1 MFIIATALKSLLAR
15 LGQWVS
21 DFYLQASMK
30 SIWSRGCQWIS
41 MEQNKSGLVCHLQVP
56 GYAKISRSHYWRRF
70 GSVISR
76 FINRLQQGQL
86 MWPQWHWNNKIIH
99 IFKLKLPFSNA
110 VKCVTSFGLCD
121 HVICISIR
129 VSLSFH
135 VRVLSIL
142 ASQLFNIVTYPS
154 WWIAK
159 SLKGLNC
166 RKIWKDA
173 KWQNQF
179 LCSVISNNTC

>member
-1 MFIIATALKSLLAR
+1 MTSISR
-15 LGQWVS
+15 LQWSQTDLRVANG
-21 DFYLQASMK
+21 FQ
-30 SIWSRGCQWIS
+30 WSRINLVWFVIS
-41 MEQNKSGLVCHLQVP
+41 RFQDS
-56 GYAKISRSHYWRRF
+56 KISRSHYWRRF

-99 IFKLKLPFSNA
+99 IFKLKLSFSYA

-142 ASQLFNIVTYPS
+142 VSQLFNIVTYPS
-154 WWIAK
+154 WWIGK

-166 RKIWKDA
+166 RKIWRDA